1 MLKKDCMYFS
11 FPQKCLLLEHQLIF
25 SLLQSSRNFGDPP
38 KKKHKIK
45 KQVSTCYST
54 ANKPPKII
62 LFYRLISDFDSP
74 CLLNFSI
81 LSPDDILAT
90 LRTPSAVLFYC
101 RSRNHTLFSSPV
113 LFTLF
118 SGPNHPLSPH

>member
-45 KQVSTCYST
+45 KTG
-54 ANKPPKII
+54 
-62 LFYRLISDFDSP
+62 
-74 CLLNFSI
+74 LN
-81 LSPDDILAT
+81 
-90 LRTPSAVLFYC
+90 VLFHCQQTSKDY
-101 RSRNHTLFSSPV
+101 LV
-113 LFTLF
+113 LQINFRL
-118 SGPNHPLSPH
+118 